1 MIIIDSQN
9 RYSKT
14 NLGKH
19 KDDSIFD
26 SVNML
31 ESQVNDGSDTKMGI
45 SKSPLQLKHLV
56 DFSNQKWM
64 KFQPKNLEK
73 NFTKFS
79 NISDNL
85 KLSEKGGT
93 IITLWGNLYILWT
106 LMNIKLLIITYDKT
120 LTPINYKPKKC

>member
-1 MIIIDSQN
+1 MIIIDSEN

-31 ESQVNDGSDTKMGI
+31 ESQVNDGSDTKIGI

-85 KLSEKGGT
+85 KLSEKAGKNIDFMMEF
-93 IITLWGNLYILWT
+93 IIRILASINF
-106 LMNIKLLIITYDKT
+106 LKLSYDKIFT
-120 LTPINYKPKKC
+120 INNHKPNKY